1 MPGPTC
7 RSTRSLQLRLL
18 AFQKFNLTEQELIF
32 CRDFSK
38 QPNPASVALPMR
50 NLILMML
57 RSLLTSLRTQAA
69 MQTQIIALH
78 HQVIVLANPKDQAT
92 CSPSG
97 GSVAVGLALRL
108 WSGGRSA
115 LIIVKPETVLS
126 WHWKGFR
133 WYWT

>member
-38 QPNPASVALPMR
+38 QPNHASVALPMR

-78 HQVIVLANPKDQAT
+78 HQVIVLQRTQKT
-92 CSPSG
+92 KRL
-97 GSVAVGLALRL
+97 VLRPADRWL
-108 WSGGRSA
+108 W
-115 LIIVKPETVLS
+115 VWLS
-126 WHWKGFR
+126 DFGPAGVPP
-133 WYWT
+133 